1 MRWTSSMFYVNVS
14 RVNKIFPYIIKKWY
28 YRNFVEK
35 KNFIFSII
43 IFFYLKM
50 KRQLLLLVSGLS
62 DSA

>member
-28 YRNFVEK
+28 YRNYVEK
-35 KNFIFSII
+35 EKFYILYYYLFS
-43 IFFYLKM
+43 LNM

-62 DSA
+62 DSV